1 MTPIEDFLIEERSTH
16 AAIIESWSSGEKKN
30 LALLA
35 RRLTGIKGRKLPAKG
50 TKSRKRYDA
59 ELRALERREP
69 GVNPKT
75 GKAKQARK
83 GAAIKR
89 RVERLIK
96 REQKRGKYAVKKES
110 LLRKSGGRANVR
122 CLVKI
127 SDDKSERTLGVT
139 LSKAE
144 WSKISDL
151 VKRGETKKAADYL
164 EDRLLIAAQINYL
177 YTKKGRHI
185 GVEIIE
191 VYGGTITPN

>member
-1 MTPIEDFLIEERSTH
+1 
-16 AAIIESWSSGEKKN
+16 
-30 LALLA
+30 
-35 RRLTGIKGRKLPAKG
+35 
-50 TKSRKRYDA
+50 
-59 ELRALERREP
+59 
-69 GVNPKT
+69 
-75 GKAKQARK
+75 
-83 GAAIKR
+83 
-89 RVERLIK
+89 
-96 REQKRGKYAVKKES
+96 
-110 LLRKSGGRANVR
+110 
-122 CLVKI
+122 LVKI

-164 EDRLLIAAQINYL
+164 EDRLLIAAQINDL